1 MELRG
6 RSVLLT
12 GATGGIGR
20 AAALRLA
27 RSGARLTLVA
37 RSEEPLRSLA
47 SEVEA
52 AGGEALAVPAD
63 VTVLDD
69 CARAVQQALARFQ
82 ALDALV
88 NNAGVGYLRAIDE
101 ATEAEIEEMVR
112 LNLLGTIRMTRAAL
126 PTLLARPGSAV
137 VNVASYAGRVGAPNY
152 SYYGATKFAVVGLT
166 EGWRREL
173 GARGV
178 RVTLLLPAAV
188 ETPFLDRAG
197 RSRALGAGPAGTLL
211 RAEEVASGIERAL
224 RRHPAEIYLPGRNHA
239 LALLNVA
246 LPGLSDRIVTAL
258 FRYSRGR

>member
-20 AAALRLA
+20 ATALRLA
-27 RSGARLTLVA
+27 RSGMRLTLVA
-37 RSEEPLRSLA
+37 RSEAPLRALV

-52 AGGEALAVPAD
+52 AGGEALAVAAD
-63 VTVLDD
+63 VTVADD
-69 CARAVQQALARFQ
+69 CARVVRETLGRFQ
-82 ALDALV
+82 SLDALV
-88 NNAGVGYLRAIDE
+88 NNAGIGYLRAADE
-101 ATEAEIEEMVR
+101 ATDAEIEEMVR

-126 PTLLARPGSAV
+126 PTLLARPGSAL

-197 RSRALGAGPAGTLL
+197 RDRALGAGPAGTLL
-211 RAEEVASGIERAL
+211 RPEEVARGIERAL
-224 RRHPAEIYLPGRNHA
+224 RRHPPEIYLPGRNRA

-246 LPGLSDRIVTAL
+246 LPGLSDRIVAAL